1 MTRAGRCVDT
11 ARGGGGGGG
20 AARAGGGRDRSD
32 EAGRG
37 RCGVVKRYSNR
48 GVAVFPP
55 PLAWWTIADQSPAGT
70 LCAGVPPPGPSA
82 VEKGFRWRGRGSP
95 AFVGALVCA
104 HCCVE
109 IRSGLPAQSEWP
121 RRVLKGE
128 SHMPHALRSRV
139 EGPRRPRLYYDGGV
153 VGLPDPARGHAPL
166 ARAHGGDGGRV
177 ALLLLGQ
184 RHASRRHVVLHVTL
198 LLC

>member
-1 MTRAGRCVDT
+1 
-11 ARGGGGGGG
+11 
-20 AARAGGGRDRSD
+20 
-32 EAGRG
+32 
-37 RCGVVKRYSNR
+37 
-48 GVAVFPP
+48 
-55 PLAWWTIADQSPAGT
+55 
-70 LCAGVPPPGPSA
+70 
-82 VEKGFRWRGRGSP
+82 
-95 AFVGALVCA
+95 
-104 HCCVE
+104 
-109 IRSGLPAQSEWP
+109 
-121 RRVLKGE
+121 
-128 SHMPHALRSRV
+128 MPHALRSRV